1 MENEIVNKVAQS
13 SLMVFDLEDYY
24 PKETRSNIDI
34 SPWLYEGFI
43 LKEKEFRAALQS
55 VDWRVYQDHLVAIN
69 CSTEAILPSWAL
81 MLVSSY
87 LQPYAKI
94 VVQGDFYQLDLAF
107 YQKVITQLDFSI
119 YQDKPVI
126 IKGCAKKP
134 IPEEA
139 YVMATQ
145 KMMNY
150 ARSIMFGEA
159 CSSVP
164 IYKRKKIE
172 K

>member
-1 MENEIVNKVAQS
+1 MADEIVNKVAQS

-24 PKETRSNIDI
+24 PHKDRVILDI
-34 SPWLYEGFI
+34 SQWLHGGFI
-43 LKEKEFRAALQS
+43 LKEKEFRDALKS
-55 VDWRVYQDHLVAIN
+55 FDFEVFRGKLVALN
-69 CSTEAILPSWAL
+69 CSTDAILPSWAF

-87 LQPYAKI
+87 LQPIAQM
-94 VVQGDFYQLDLAF
+94 VVQGTLHQLDLAF
-107 YQKVITQLDFSI
+107 YQEVIGNLDFSS
-119 YQDKPVI
+119 YENKPVI
-126 IKGCAKKP
+126 IKGCSKKP

-159 CSSVP
+159 CSAVP
-164 IYKRKKIE
+164 IFKK

>member
-24 PKETRSNIDI
+24 PKEIRSNIDI
-34 SPWLYEGFI
+34 SPWLYKGFI
-43 LKEKEFRAALQS
+43 LKEKEFRAALKS
-55 VDWRVYQDHLVAIN
+55 VDWQVYQDHLIAIH
-69 CSTEAILPSWAL
+69 CSTDAILPSWTF

-87 LQPYAKI
+87 LQPYAKM
-94 VVQGDFYQLDLAF
+94 VVQGDLRQLDLAL
-107 YQKVITQLDFSI
+107 YQKIIAELDFSI

-164 IYKRKKIE
+164 IYKIKK
-172 K
+172 

>member
-1 MENEIVNKVAQS
+1 MADEIINKVAQS

-24 PKETRSNIDI
+24 PKNERVILDI
-34 SPWLYEGFI
+34 SQWLHGGFI
-43 LKEKEFRAALQS
+43 LKEKEFREALKNF
-55 VDWRVYQDHLVAIN
+55 DFEIYKDKLVALT
-69 CSTEAILPSWAL
+69 CTTDAILPSWAF

-87 LQPYAKI
+87 LQPVAQK
-94 VVQGDFYQLDLAF
+94 VVQGSLHQLDLAF
-107 YQKVITQLDFSI
+107 YEDVIVNLDFTS
-119 YQDKPVI
+119 YENKPVI
-126 IKGCAKKP
+126 IKGCSKKP
-134 IPEEA
+134 IPEEV

-159 CSSVP
+159 CSAVP
-164 IYKRKKIE
+164 IFKK

>member
-1 MENEIVNKVAQS
+1 MADEIVNKVAQS

-24 PKETRSNIDI
+24 PKNERVILDI
-34 SPWLYEGFI
+34 SQWLHGGFI
-43 LKEKEFRAALQS
+43 LKEKEFREALKNF
-55 VDWRVYQDHLVAIN
+55 DFEIYKDKLVALT
-69 CSTEAILPSWAL
+69 CATDAILPSWAF

-87 LQPYAKI
+87 LQPVAQK
-94 VVQGDFYQLDLAF
+94 VVQGTLHQLDLAF
-107 YQKVITQLDFSI
+107 YEEIISNLDFSS
-119 YQDKPVI
+119 YENKPVI
-126 IKGCAKKP
+126 IKGCSKKP

-145 KMMNY
+145 KMMRF

-159 CSSVP
+159 CSAVP
-164 IYKRKKIE
+164 IFKK

>member
-1 MENEIVNKVAQS
+1 MEGEIINKVANS
-13 SLMVFDLEDYY
+13 SLVVFDLEDYY
-24 PKETRSNIDI
+24 PTEPRVLIDI
-34 SPWLYEGFI
+34 SQFLYEGFI
-43 LKEKEFRAALQS
+43 LKEKDFRAALIDK
-55 VDWRVYQDHLVAIN
+55 DWSVYQNQLVAIT
-69 CSTEAILPSWAL
+69 CTTDAILPSWAM

-87 LQPYAKI
+87 VQPYAKL
-94 VVQGDFYQLDLAF
+94 VVQGNLHQLDLVY
-107 YQKVITQLDFSI
+107 YQQIINNLDFTQ

-134 IPEEA
+134 IPEEG

-159 CSSVP
+159 CSAVP
-164 IYKRKKIE
+164 VFKRKK
-172 K
+172 